1 MDRRIDRGKSNRYI
15 KRLMVS
21 PLTRVLT
28 KIFVKGFYRVH
39 AGLLLFFF
47 VTLLTYGFFINVLNE
62 THLSPPD
69 RILNNLILVLT
80 LLSSPLMVIV
90 VFVAWFFYTVK
101 SWDYVLGQMTTP
113 ANAFLYYSSTAMPL
127 RRQTGSWFVVQ
138 MLISMPMIVYAL
150 FSIVVGAVYHYYLVP
165 VMIVLYIALLSGI
178 SAVLYVRL
186 INRRIRSHKGSWLGR
201 LVRGWDKPFFSLF
214 LFAVMDKLKVAFVVT
229 KLLSALAIIGGF
241 HILTDVREDTRA
253 AGMVILGMVV
263 AHTLLLYQSYRFE
276 HAALRFS
283 LNFPY
288 RKVRVYASWGLAYVL
303 LTLPEILWLFTRFE
317 AALASGLLLFH
328 VGAGL
333 LVRSMLYRTALDIKK
348 FIYAVFYCFM
358 LSFVAIVLKLLWPL
372 VVITWASSWII
383 FQKYYYK
390 QVP

>member
-1 MDRRIDRGKSNRYI
+1 
-15 KRLMVS
+15 MVS

-62 THLSPPD
+62 THLTPAD

-101 SWDYVLGQMTTP
+101 SWDYVLGQMTIP
-113 ANAFLYYSSTAMPL
+113 ANEFLYYSSTAMP
-127 RRQTGSWFVVQ
+127 RRGQAGSWFVVQ
-138 MLISMPMIVYAL
+138 LLISVPMIVYAL

-165 VMIVLYIALLSGI
+165 VIIVLYIVLLSGV
-178 SAVLYVRL
+178 SAGLYAYV
-186 INRRIRSHKGSWLGR
+186 INRRIRSQKGSWLSG

-214 LFAVMDKLKVAFVVT
+214 LYAVMDKLKVAFVVT

-253 AGMVILGMVV
+253 AGMVTLGMVM
-263 AHTLLLYQSYRFE
+263 AHALLLYQSYRFE
-276 HAALRFS
+276 HTALRFS

-288 RKVRVYASWGLAYVL
+288 RKIQVYVSWGLTYAL

-317 AALASGLLLFH
+317 AGLAWGLLLFH
-328 VGAGL
+328 VSAGL
-333 LVRSMLYRTALDIKK
+333 LVRSILYRTALDMKK
-348 FIYAVFYCFM
+348 FIYAVFYFFI
-358 LSFVAIVLKLLWPL
+358 LSFAAIVLKLLWPL
-372 VVITWASSWII
+372 VIVTLATSWIV

-390 QVP
+390 QTP

>member
-1 MDRRIDRGKSNRYI
+1 
-15 KRLMVS
+15 MVS

-62 THLSPPD
+62 THLTPAD

-113 ANAFLYYSSTAMPL
+113 ANEFLYYSSTAMP
-127 RRQTGSWFVVQ
+127 RRGQAGSWFVVQ
-138 MLISMPMIVYAL
+138 LLISVPMIVYAL

-165 VMIVLYIALLSGI
+165 VIIVLYIVLLSGV
-178 SAVLYVRL
+178 SAGLYAYV
-186 INRRIRSHKGSWLGR
+186 INRRIRSQKGSWLSG

-214 LFAVMDKLKVAFVVT
+214 LYAVMDKLKVAFVVT

-253 AGMVILGMVV
+253 AGMVTLGMVM
-263 AHTLLLYQSYRFE
+263 AHALLLYQSYRFE
-276 HAALRFS
+276 HTALRFS

-288 RKVRVYASWGLAYVL
+288 RKIQVYVSWGLTYAL

-317 AALASGLLLFH
+317 AGLAWGLLLFH
-328 VGAGL
+328 VSAGL
-333 LVRSMLYRTALDIKK
+333 LVRSILYRTALDMKK
-348 FIYAVFYCFM
+348 FIYAVFYFFI
-358 LSFVAIVLKLLWPL
+358 LSFAAIVLKLLCPL
-372 VVITWASSWII
+372 VIVTLATSWIV

-390 QVP
+390 QTP

>member
-1 MDRRIDRGKSNRYI
+1 
-15 KRLMVS
+15 MVP

-62 THLSPPD
+62 THLTPAD

-113 ANAFLYYSSTAMPL
+113 ANEFLYYSSTAMP
-127 RRQTGSWFVVQ
+127 RRGQGGSWFVVQ
-138 MLISMPMIVYAL
+138 MLISVPMIVYAL

-165 VMIVLYIALLSGI
+165 VLIVLYIVLLSGV
-178 SAVLYVRL
+178 SAGLYVHV
-186 INRRIRSHKGSWLGR
+186 INRRIRSHKGSWLSG

-214 LFAVMDKLKVAFVVT
+214 LYAVMDKLKVAFVVT

-253 AGMVILGMVV
+253 AGMVTLGIVM
-263 AHTLLLYQSYRFE
+263 AHALLLYQSYRFE

-288 RKVRVYASWGLAYVL
+288 RKIWVYASWGLTYTL

-317 AALASGLLLFH
+317 TGLASGLLLFN
-328 VGAGL
+328 VSAGL
-333 LVRSMLYRTALDIKK
+333 LLRSMLYRTSLDIKK
-348 FIYAVFYCFM
+348 FIYAVFYFFI
-358 LSFVAIVLKLLWPL
+358 LSFAAIVLKLLWPL
-372 VVITWASSWII
+372 VIITLTASWII
-383 FQKYYYK
+383 FQKYYHK
-390 QVP
+390 QIP